1 MLFCSYLAAVRADD
15 VPAAKSVA
23 RLLRPPVIALSGK
36 LLRLCLP
43 LMPGFPVYYA
53 VFIRAP
59 FSAAQAGAF
68 GYFHFADHRKLHT
81 MMRTHYCGQL
91 NETLADQE
99 ITLCGWVHR
108 RRDHGGVIFLD
119 IRDREGLAQVVFD
132 PDREETFALA
142 DSVRSEYVVRI
153 RGKVRARPAGAVNPN
168 MASGAI
174 EVLGYELEVLNQA
187 ETPPFPLNE
196 YSDVGEETRLRYR
209 FIDLRRPEMAAK
221 LKLRSQI
228 TSSIRRYLDE
238 NGFLDVETPILTRA
252 TPEGARDYL
261 VPSRT
266 HPGHFFALPQS
277 PQLFK
282 QLLMVSGF
290 DRYYQIAKCFRDED
304 LRADR
309 QPEFTQIDIET
320 SFLDEADIMGLTEGM
335 IRQLFKQVLDV
346 DLGDFPHM
354 TFEEAM
360 RRYGSDKP
368 DLRNPLE
375 LVDVADQLAGVE
387 FKVFSGPAN
396 DPKGRVAALR
406 VPGGASMPRKQ
417 IDDYTKFVGIYGAK
431 GLAYIKVNERAKGL
445 EGLQSPIVKFIPEE
459 NLEVILDR
467 VGAVDGDLVFFGA
480 DKAKIVSE
488 ALGALR
494 IKLGTDLEL
503 LTSEWAPLWVVDFPM
518 FEENDDGSLSALHH
532 PFTAPKCSPEE
543 LQAEPATALSRAYD
557 MVLNGTELGGG
568 SIRIHSKE
576 MQQAVFNILGISA
589 EEQQEKFG
597 FLLDA
602 LKFGAP
608 PHGGLAF
615 GLDRLVM
622 LVTGA
627 QSIREVI
634 AFPKTQSAACVM
646 TQAPG
651 LVDQKALRELNIRL
665 REQAKVE

>member
-1 MLFCSYLAAVRADD
+1 
-15 VPAAKSVA
+15 
-23 RLLRPPVIALSGK
+23 
-36 LLRLCLP
+36 
-43 LMPGFPVYYA
+43 
-53 VFIRAP
+53 
-59 FSAAQAGAF
+59 
-68 GYFHFADHRKLHT
+68 
-81 MMRTHYCGQL
+81 MMRSHYCGQL
-91 NETLADQE
+91 NETLEGQE

-119 IRDREGLAQVVFD
+119 IRDRDGLAQVVFD
-132 PDREETFALA
+132 PDRAESFAAA
-142 DSVRSEYVVRI
+142 DRVRSEYVVKI
-153 RGKVRARPAGAVNPN
+153 TGKVRLRPAGATNAN
-168 MASGAI
+168 MASGMI
-174 EVLGYELEVLNQA
+174 EVLGYELEVLNES

-196 YSDVGEETRLRYR
+196 FSDVGEETRLRYR
-209 FIDLRRPEMAAK
+209 FLDLRRPEMAE
-221 LKLRSQI
+221 KLRLRSRM
-228 TSSIRRYLDE
+228 TTSIRRFLDE

-266 HPGHFFALPQS
+266 HAGSFFALPQT

-282 QLLMVSGF
+282 QLLMVAGF

-320 SFLDEADIMGLTEGM
+320 SFLDEKEIMGLTEEM
-335 IRQLFKQVLDV
+335 IRNLFKEVLG
-346 DLGDFPHM
+346 LEFGEFPHM

-375 LVDVADQLAGVE
+375 LVDVADQLKEVD

-396 DPKGRVAALR
+396 DPKCRIAALR

-431 GLAYIKVNERAKGL
+431 GLAYIKVNERAKGV
-445 EGLQSPIVKFIPEE
+445 EGLQSPIVKNIPEDKL
-459 NLEVILDR
+459 NVILDR
-467 VGAVDGDLVFFGA
+467 VGAVDGDIVFFGA

-494 IKLGTDLEL
+494 IKLGHDLDL
-503 LTSEWAPLWVVDFPM
+503 LTCKWAPMWVVDFPM
-518 FEENDDGSLSALHH
+518 FEENDDGSFSALHH
-532 PFTAPKCSPEE
+532 PFTAPKCTPQE
-543 LQAEPATALSRAYD
+543 LEANPAGALSRAYD

-568 SIRIHSKE
+568 SIRIHRKE
-576 MQQAVFNILGISA
+576 MQQSVFRLLGINEA
-589 EEQQEKFG
+589 EQEEKFG

-602 LKFGAP
+602 LKYGAP

-622 LVTGA
+622 LMTGA

-634 AFPKTQSAACVM
+634 AFPKTQSAADVM

-651 LVDQKALRELNIRL
+651 VVDAKALRELHIRL
-665 REQAKVE
+665 REAPKAE